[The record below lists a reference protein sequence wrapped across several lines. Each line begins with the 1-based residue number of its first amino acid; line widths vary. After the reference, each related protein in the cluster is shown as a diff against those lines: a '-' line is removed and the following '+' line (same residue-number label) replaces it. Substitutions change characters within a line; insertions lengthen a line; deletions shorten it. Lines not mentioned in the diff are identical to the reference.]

1 MLFKVAWNGGV
12 TPYIS
17 GDTESEKLISIL
29 CIGYSESSGDLIPHA
44 PISIAD
50 INDNDNFHQL
60 CFSTND
66 EIVKI
71 SMMAYTSLKTQTK
84 IQIYTAK

>member
-1 MLFKVAWNGGV
+1 MAF

-17 GDTESEKLISIL
+17 GDTESDLFQYYV
-29 CIGYSESSGDLIPHA
+29 GYSDSSGVLTPHV

-50 INDNDNFHQL
+50 IDDNDNFHQL

-71 SMMAYTSLKTQTK
+71 SMMANMVEDPNHDPNLYSEIDVNSCTP
-84 IQIYTAK
+84 